1 MEVTKEIKFEQTEIL
16 KNTTVTLIYS
26 GKLIKNDSD
35 KIYVVYGFNAG
46 WDNTSK
52 KEMLFDE
59 GVFKV
64 DIDLY
69 NNDSLNFCFKNS
81 NNEWDNNENNDY
93 VVQIKEPNTSMIFTP
108 VVQRPKLRKT
118 YIWKK
123 KIKLATYKAI
133 ISFPK
138 FITENY
144 KKRFNQ

>member
-1 MEVTKEIKFEQTEIL
+1 MELTKEIKFEQAEIL

-26 GKLIKNDSD
+26 GTLVKNDSD
-35 KIYVVYGFNAG
+35 KIYVVYGFNTG
-46 WDNTSK
+46 WDNTSE
-52 KEMLFDE
+52 KEMFFDE

-64 DIDLY
+64 NIDLY
-69 NNDSLNFCFKNS
+69 DNDSLNFCFKNL

-93 VVQIKEPNTSMIFTP
+93 VVQIKEPNTSMLFTP

-133 ISFPK
+133 IALPK
-138 FITENY
+138 FINENY
-144 KKRFNQ
+144 RKKFNS